1 MPGNFPT
8 MRIAIVSL
16 MALAAGANAFA
27 QPAAAP
33 ADPTPAQSAPTPPTA
48 DTTAPA
54 TPAPATPAAPT
65 PAAATPAAP
74 AAAPTPA
81 PVAAAPTPPAAA
93 TPAPSPAPAP
103 PAATATTAPATDAPA
118 APTTPPAPG
127 ATPPAAVAA
136 EAPPAAPTPPPPPA
150 PPTDPTAIAVLAV
163 LQKVCIPAANGGNFM
178 QLAKGYGLRKNGD
191 NNWVL
196 KQRDFTLLVEDP
208 GSNPTQCH
216 VDVTHPLDADSPG
229 KPIVV
234 ALNDWAAVE
243 NGWSLYRNDKSVQ
256 AGMLVTTRSWTLDW
270 NGKAQGLV
278 FTNMRKPD
286 GTPLHNGVDTSQV
299 IYSVLPS
306 TSS

>member
-1 MPGNFPT
+1 
-8 MRIAIVSL
+8 MRIAIVSM
-16 MALAAGANAFA
+16 MALAVAANAFA
-27 QPAAAP
+27 QAAPAPTATPPAPASPAPVVAPPPAPAAAGP
-33 ADPTPAQSAPTPPTA
+33 ATA
-48 DTTAPA
+48 APA
-54 TPAPATPAAPT
+54 AGA
-65 PAAATPAAP
+65 PAAP
-74 AAAPTPA
+74 A
-81 PVAAAPTPPAAA
+81 
-93 TPAPSPAPAP
+93 SG
-103 PAATATTAPATDAPA
+103 ATA
-118 APTTPPAPG
+118 
-127 ATPPAAVAA
+127 PAAVADQTP
-136 EAPPAAPTPPPPPA
+136 APLAAPTPPPPPA
-150 PPTDPTAIAVLAV
+150 PPTDPTAIAVLAI
-163 LQKVCIPAANGGNFM
+163 LQKVCIPAANGGNFL

-196 KQRDFTLLVEDP
+196 KQKDFTLTVEDP

-216 VDVTHPLDADSPG
+216 VDVTHPLDSESPG

-286 GTPLHNGVDTSQV
+286 GTPLHNGVDTSEV
-299 IYSVLPS
+299 IYSVSPS